1 MAGLWMLSS
10 LFNSVVSFYLTS
22 NISQYGFSVLY
33 QVSSTR
39 HHSRLSGSL
48 NPRGCQVERSHSN
61 GPLLP
66 LLHHVHRQVSTFLL
80 LIQLTSS
87 LRSVLPYTAHL
98 GQWSLNP
105 RGCQVQ
111 RSHSNSPLQH
121 LLHHIHGQVSQY
133 HPSTNKQLTSKRH
146 FLCISKA

>member
-1 MAGLWMLSS
+1 MAGLCMLSS

-87 LRSVLPYTAHL
+87 LRSVLPYTTSRSVEFKPSRL
-98 GQWSLNP
+98 SSSTQSLKQPPPTSSSSYTWSGQS
-105 RGCQVQ
+105 V
-111 RSHSNSPLQH
+111 
-121 LLHHIHGQVSQY
+121 
-133 HPSTNKQLTSKRH
+133 PSFN
-146 FLCISKA
+146 